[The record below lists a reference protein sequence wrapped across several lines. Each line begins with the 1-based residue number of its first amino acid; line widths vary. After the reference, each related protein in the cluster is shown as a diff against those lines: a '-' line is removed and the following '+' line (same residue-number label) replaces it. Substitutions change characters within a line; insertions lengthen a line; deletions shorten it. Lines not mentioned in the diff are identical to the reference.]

1 MGAPTWPPTPEEAR
15 KATLDE
21 YGESARAV
29 MDFEDDED
37 AEQALL
43 ARFLFE
49 APKRQL
55 VAGEENGA
63 TLDSMF
69 RSLQGWLRMI
79 TGMEF
84 SMSYSDPASTDG
96 ENLFLPRAVPAPFQE
111 AEDALLFR
119 CMGLVQL
126 GMIRFGMLD
135 NRRFLAEI
143 HTDWVLRSTFH
154 LLASRYVIRCWSEQW
169 PGIAKDFEAVRFLGK
184 SGLMR
189 VNVTTVPRKGMP
201 KPFLPLYQGLSDFME
216 DVGHEGAMARRA
228 IEAVDNATSAAA
240 AKLVISGHAQRLRE
254 EFRRL
259 RLGPPPLPYYLG
271 ILRPEWLLHD
281 VAAEAVAAN
290 EWKKGNKPLRLLLR
304 AMKKKGSSSRIPGS
318 IRSRMRATAGPE
330 APPRLEELITTEIET
345 RPDDDGSREYDEW
358 DDERGVYKIALTRV
372 VEVEANQ
379 GPIESYQRIV
389 QANQPQIK
397 EVKKRFEALR
407 LEERWLHG
415 QQDGTEIDLN
425 RAVAAMAD
433 IHAGF
438 TPKVDWYKRF
448 QRARQSIAI
457 LTMVDLSGST
467 QGSIIHSEQEALVMF
482 AEGLKMLRFP
492 HAFYGFSNRGPRDC
506 RFQRIKGWEEEYDET
521 VNKRLGNLRP
531 GGATR
536 LGAFIRHAGWMMSSM
551 PQGRR
556 ILILISDGKP
566 EDRGEYRGSYG
577 IRDTALA
584 VGEARRL
591 GLHIFCISMDTSEQ
605 AEDYLRRIFGPKDY
619 LVLDR
624 VDDLPARLPEV
635 FRTLIK

>member
-15 KATLDE
+15 KATLAE
-21 YGESARAV
+21 YGDDARAV
-29 MDFEDDED
+29 MDFESDED

-49 APKRQL
+49 PPKRQL

-79 TGMEF
+79 TGMDF

-96 ENLFLPRAVPAPFQE
+96 ENLFLPRAVPAPLQV

-119 CMGLVQL
+119 GMGLLQL
-126 GMIRFGMLD
+126 GLIRFGMLD
-135 NRRFLAEI
+135 NRKLLAEI

-154 LLASRYVIRCWSEQW
+154 LLAARYVIRRWSEEW
-169 PGIAKDFEAVRFLGK
+169 PGIRNDFEAIRFLGK
-184 SGLMR
+184 AGLMR
-189 VNVTTVPRKGMP
+189 VNVTTVPRRGMP
-201 KPFLPLYQGLSDFME
+201 RPFLPLYDGLSDFME
-216 DVGHEGAMARRA
+216 DAGTEGAMARA
-228 IEAVDNATSAAA
+228 AVKAVDGATSEAA
-240 AKLVISGHAQRLRE
+240 AKLVIAGQAQRLRE

-259 RLGPPPLPYYLG
+259 RLGPPPLPYFLG

-281 VAAEAVAAN
+281 VAAEAAAAN

-304 AMKKKGSSSRIPGS
+304 AMKKSGTPSRIPGS
-318 IRSRMRATAGPE
+318 IRSRMRASSPD
-330 APPRLEELITTEIET
+330 APPRIEELVTTEIEA

-358 DDERGVYKIALTRV
+358 DDERGVYKIAHTRV

-389 QANQPQIK
+389 EANQAQIK
-397 EVKKRFEALR
+397 EVRKRFEALR

-433 IHAGF
+433 IQAGF

-467 QGSIIHSEQEALVMF
+467 QGNIIHFEQEALVLF
-482 AEGLKMLRFP
+482 AEGLKTLRFP
-492 HAFYGFSNRGPRDC
+492 HAFYGFSNRGERDC
-506 RFQRIKGWEEEYDET
+506 RFQRIKGWEEQYDET
-521 VNKRLGNLRP
+521 INKRLGNLRP

-536 LGAFIRHAGWMMSSM
+536 LGAFIRHAGWMMSTM

-566 EDRGEYRGSYG
+566 EDRGEYRGDYG

-584 VGEARRL
+584 VGEVRRL
-591 GLHIFCISMDTSEQ
+591 GLHVFCISMDTSEL